1 MPRTLNRINSRKIY
15 LMPTGCHGDGGGLY
29 LLVKPSGTR
38 SWVFRFMLR
47 GRAREMGLGP
57 THTISLA
64 EARGKALDCRRK
76 LLDGVDPIDARNTSA
91 AMQLEAQRHTFR
103 DCALAYIR
111 INKVGWRN
119 GKHADQWESTLTTYA
134 FPRLGNLSVSDVNTR
149 HVLEVLEPMWP
160 TKPETATRVRS
171 RIEAVL
177 SWATVRGYRAGD
189 NPARW
194 RGHLENSL
202 PRRSKVAA
210 VRHHPA
216 LPFAEA
222 AAFMKELR
230 AQPGLAARALEF
242 IILTAAR
249 TGEVIGAKWTEVDF
263 DNQVWIVPG
272 ERMKAGRAHK
282 VPLSPMAMRILEPM
296 REAQSSDFIFP
307 AVRRGR
313 PLSNMACL
321 AVLKRMERQDLT
333 VHGFRSTFRDWAAE
347 CTDFPG
353 EVVEA
358 GLAHVISDK
367 VEAAYRRGDLF
378 NKRRELMKAWA
389 QYCGRTPK
397 GEGDTASK
405 KTFKALPAGSQTI

>member
-1 MPRTLNRINSRKIY
+1 MGLSVHAARTGAR
-15 LMPTGCHGDGGGLY
+15 DGARSY
-29 LLVKPSGTR
+29 TYDLLIR
-38 SWVFRFMLR
+38 S
-47 GRAREMGLGP
+47 ARESPGLP
-57 THTISLA
+57 PETP
-64 EARGKALDCRRK
+64 RWR
-76 LLDGVDPIDARNTSA
+76 DPIDARNTSA
-91 AMQLEAQRHTFR
+91 ATQLEAQRHTFR

-134 FPRLGNLSVSDVNTR
+134 FPRLGNLSVSEVNTR
-149 HVLEVLEPMWP
+149 NVLEVLEPMWP

-222 AAFMKELR
+222 SAFMKELR
-230 AQPGLAARALEF
+230 AQPGLAARAFEF

-249 TGEVIGAKWTEVDF
+249 TGEVIGAKWAGVDLH
-263 DNQVWIVPG
+263 NTVWIVPP

-282 VPLSPMAMRILEPM
+282 VPLSSMAIRIMEPL
-296 REAQSSDFIFP
+296 RKTQSSDFIFP
-307 AVRRGR
+307 AARKGR

-321 AVLKRMERQDLT
+321 AVLKRIERQDLT

-358 GLAHVISDK
+358 ALAHAISDK

-397 GEGDTASK
+397 GAGDSAPK
-405 KTFKALPAGSQTI
+405 KTFKALPARSQAI